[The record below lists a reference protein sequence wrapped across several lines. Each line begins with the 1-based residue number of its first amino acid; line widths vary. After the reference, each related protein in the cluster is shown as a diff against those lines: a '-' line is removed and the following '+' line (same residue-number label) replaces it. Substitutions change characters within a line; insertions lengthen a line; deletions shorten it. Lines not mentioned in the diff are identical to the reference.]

1 MYLDPDIYD
10 VCVMCVF
17 VREKD
22 EGAEEREERLKI
34 AIIFLGIIFKSSISS
49 AGQWQ

>member
-17 VREKD
+17 VRERKRRGSRGAGREIKD
-22 EGAEEREERLKI
+22 RYYV
-34 AIIFLGIIFKSSISS
+34 LGDHF
-49 AGQWQ
+49 